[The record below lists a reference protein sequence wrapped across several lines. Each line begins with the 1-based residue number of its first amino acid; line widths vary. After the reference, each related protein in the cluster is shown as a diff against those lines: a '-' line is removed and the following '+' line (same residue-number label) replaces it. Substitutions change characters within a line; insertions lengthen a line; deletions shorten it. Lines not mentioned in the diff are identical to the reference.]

1 MHKLRRHAL
10 VTALS
15 AITVATLLATGC
27 STESPATGDRAAATT
42 AETPEPAAAGE
53 QLAVGRGGDDGEL
66 FPGGGGLGG

>member
-53 QLAVGRGGDDGEL
+53 QLAVVAAPPDGAT
-66 FPGGGGLGG
+66 PVP